1 MVLPQVKDLSAER
14 GGFHRGLGENRLLK
28 IEVSLWYLG
37 LDYRRSVMVLPQVTH
52 VATHDF
58 ERGLSEKWAVEIRV
72 SHWYLG
78 VISRRMGM
86 VPLEVTCLAA
96 ERRCFDGV
104 LGEK

>member
-1 MVLPQVKDLSAER
+1 
-14 GGFHRGLGENRLLK
+14 
-28 IEVSLWYLG
+28 
-37 LDYRRSVMVLPQVTH
+37 MVLPQVTH
-52 VATHDF
+52 VATERHDF

-86 VPLEVTCLAA
+86 VPLGVTCLAA